1 MNWGDKRYWLSH
13 GIVVEIRA
21 KLVTEDGVDDFYI
34 VISDDGEYHVVPD
47 YDLSS
52 NNVEEGES
60 EC

>member
-34 VISDDGEYHVVPD
+34 VISDDG
-47 YDLSS
+47 
-52 NNVEEGES
+52 
-60 EC
+60 